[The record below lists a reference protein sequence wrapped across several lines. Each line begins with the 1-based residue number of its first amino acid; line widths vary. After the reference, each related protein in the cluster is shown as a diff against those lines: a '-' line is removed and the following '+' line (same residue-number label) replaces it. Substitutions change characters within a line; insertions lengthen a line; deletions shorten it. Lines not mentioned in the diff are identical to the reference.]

1 MALQPPTDR
10 PVKRST
16 KRGKQPPLD
25 NPVRRTSKPRVF
37 KGSDGKV
44 NSENIRGVSV
54 GRGVVSDQRAPTIG
68 SRSLG
73 GACKVRGWFNDRAS
87 ARRRFPRTAQ

>member
-1 MALQPPTDR
+1 MSMALQPPTDR
-10 PVKRST
+10 PVKQST
-16 KRGKQPPLD
+16 KRGKQPPLS
-25 NPVRRTSKPRVF
+25 NPVRRVSKVRVF

-54 GRGVVSDQRAPTIG
+54 GRGVVSDQRKPTIA

-73 GACKVRGWFNDRAS
+73 GTRKTRGEVR
-87 ARRRFPRTAQ
+87 